1 MRDHFS
7 IIVNVGKKIF
17 NDFKLTFSIKNEI
30 IRFSFTNIH
39 ANINISH
46 RNLDFF
52 CLHLINTKNTS
63 NKQQTEKTHQINN
76 KQKKHIK

>member
-7 IIVNVGKKIF
+7 IIVNIGTKIF

-30 IRFSFTNIH
+30 IHFSFTNIH
-39 ANINISH
+39 TNVNIRH

-52 CLHLINTKNTS
+52 CHYLIN
-63 NKQQTEKTHQINN
+63 I
-76 KQKKHIK
+76 KKHIK

>member
-52 CLHLINTKNTS
+52 FFFLSSS
-63 NKQQTEKTHQINN
+63 NKYQ
-76 KQKKHIK
+76 KHIK

>member
-52 CLHLINTKNTS
+52 FCLHLINTKNAS
-63 NKQQTEKTHQINN
+63 NKQQTEKTHQINSQYR
-76 KQKKHIK
+76 K